1 MPAVATEDCSLSLCS
16 GQPGFRIEDPGK
28 LGFFILRKKGTEMS
42 GLQRGLI
49 GIAIIM
55 GLVNSPMF
63 SIAANE
69 AVNEPP
75 RKAGEILVK
84 LRASG
89 SSHRQNVSLSIDS
102 ISATILKEMQPVF
115 SATPQSSGSSQ
126 KQLSPQKSSLDEEL
140 SRWFTVSFEDEQ
152 DLQETLAAY
161 AGNSL
166 VEYAEPIYIYSIA
179 STPNDP
185 YYSTSGTWGQQYDD
199 LWGLKNI
206 QSERAWNISRGNN
219 NVIVAA
225 IDTGVDYTHPDL
237 NANVWSNPN
246 EIPGNGLDDDNNGY
260 IDDTMG
266 WDFVNETNDP
276 MDTHGHG
283 THLSGIIAAVGNN
296 GQGITGVCWQAKI
309 MALKALTDTGAGA
322 SDKLAQAIKYAAD
335 NGARVINI
343 SWGGYGNSR
352 LIQDAL
358 TYAYEHN
365 CVIVAAAGNNNTNA
379 ERFFPGNYSQA
390 ITVAACSASDL
401 RASFSN
407 YGSNVDVT
415 APGVDILSLKAKGT
429 DMLRKEAN
437 IVGGEYYRAS
447 GTSMATPFVSGLAAL
462 IIASDRDLSNLEV
475 EEKII
480 SSCDDLG
487 VAGKDDYYGYGRIN
501 ASQALSLDRGEQI
514 RIADFKAFDT
524 PSDNGE
530 SISVTWTANVS
541 TAIKGYSIYYATQPF
556 ASITDEG
563 VQAMLDSP
571 VDDPQANSGI
581 ISGLHEG
588 TGYYIAVVATL
599 VTGKN
604 KASLSANIS
613 SNMLSSERPVYPV
626 HNIINSNSSDDAISW
641 DQDCQTRAI
650 IPQNPENH
658 NKILNITIPQQEKV
672 SLVSAADTKLYNSM
686 KLASE
691 EELDSSIV
699 EFTATSLISG
709 SITIQLSYY
718 DEITGWQESN
728 LRIYQLN
735 ETTANWEEV
744 PGSQVVNRHNNV
756 VAVEV
761 AGSELVE
768 GRIYRLFAPAGTLEN
783 LDEVKVYPNPYKP
796 NSGLG
801 HTMITFTNIM
811 NDSKVKIYTLTGELV
826 RTLHDDLAQ
835 GEVRWDA
842 ANEDGQKV
850 ASGLYIF
857 LVESNDSK
865 HKTGKL
871 AIIK

>member
-1 MPAVATEDCSLSLCS
+1 
-16 GQPGFRIEDPGK
+16 
-28 LGFFILRKKGTEMS
+28 MS
-42 GLQRGLI
+42 GLKRGLI

-63 SIAANE
+63 SFAANE

-102 ISATILKEMQPVF
+102 ISAMILKEMQPVF
-115 SATPQSSGSSQ
+115 SAAPQSSGSSQ
-126 KQLSPQKSSLDEEL
+126 KQLSPQNSPLDEGL
-140 SRWFTVSFEDEQ
+140 SRWFTVSVKDDQ
-152 DLQETLAAY
+152 DLQKTLDAC
-161 AGNSL
+161 AGSSL

-179 STPNDP
+179 TTPNDP
-185 YYSTSGTWGQQYDD
+185 YYSSYGTWGQQYDD
-199 LWGLKNI
+199 QWGLKNI
-206 QSERAWNISRGNN
+206 QSEKAWNISRGNN
-219 NVIVAA
+219 NVTVAV

-237 NANVWSNPN
+237 SENIWSNPN
-246 EIPGNGLDDDNNGY
+246 EIPGNGIDDDHNGY
-260 IDDTMG
+260 VDDTMG
-266 WDFVNETNDP
+266 WDFVNDNNEP

-283 THLSGIIAAVGNN
+283 THLGGIIAAVGNN
-296 GQGITGVCWQAKI
+296 GQGITGVCWQARI
-309 MALKALTDTGAGA
+309 MVIRGLADSGSGA
-322 SDKLAQAIKYAAD
+322 SDKLAQAIKYAVD
-335 NGARVINI
+335 NGARVINL
-343 SWGGYGNSR
+343 SWGGYGVSQ

-358 TYAYEHN
+358 TYAYNHN

-390 ITVAACSASDL
+390 ITVAACNASDA

-462 IIASDRDLSNLEV
+462 VISSDRDLSNLEV
-475 EEKII
+475 EEII
-480 SSCDDLG
+480 TNSCDDLG
-487 VAGKDDYYGYGRIN
+487 TLGKDDYYGYGRIN
-501 ASQALSLDRGEQI
+501 ASQALSLGRGEQV
-514 RIADFKAFDT
+514 RISDFKAFDT
-524 PSDNGE
+524 PSDDGD
-530 SISVTWTANVS
+530 SINVTWSAGASAAV
-541 TAIKGYSIYYATQPF
+541 KGYSIYYAVQPF

-563 VQAMLDSP
+563 VQVLLDSP
-571 VDDPQANSGI
+571 VDDPLADSCT
-581 ISGLHEG
+581 ISGLQEG
-588 TGYYIAVVATL
+588 TGYYVAVVATL
-599 VTGKN
+599 AAGKSR
-604 KASLSANIS
+604 AAVAANAT
-613 SNMLSSERPVYPV
+613 SNMLSSNKPVYPV
-626 HNIINSNSSDDAISW
+626 HNIINSNNNDDTISW

-650 IPQNPENH
+650 IPQNPENN

-686 KLASE
+686 KLTSE

-699 EFTATSLISG
+699 EFKTTGQITGL
-709 SITIQLSYY
+709 ITIQLSYTS
-718 DEITGWQESN
+718 DITGWQETN

-735 ETTANWEEV
+735 ESSANWEEV
-744 PGSQVVNRHNNV
+744 PGSQLIHRDSNI
-756 VAVEV
+756 VAIDI
-761 AGSELVE
+761 AGSELTA
-768 GRIYRLFAPAGTLEN
+768 GRIYRLFAPAGTLETLN
-783 LDEVKVYPNPYKP
+783 EVKVYPNPYKP

-801 HTMITFTNIM
+801 HTRITFTNIM
-811 NDSKVKIYTLTGELV
+811 NESTVKIYTLTGELV
-826 RTLHDDLAQ
+826 RTLRDDLSM
-835 GEVRWDA
+835 GEVSWDA

>member
-1 MPAVATEDCSLSLCS
+1 
-16 GQPGFRIEDPGK
+16 
-28 LGFFILRKKGTEMS
+28 
-42 GLQRGLI
+42 
-49 GIAIIM
+49 M
-55 GLVNSPMF
+55 GLLSSPQF
-63 SIAANE
+63 CIAANE
-69 AVNEPP
+69 GVNEPP

-89 SSHRQNVSLSIDS
+89 SSHRQDVSSSIDT
-102 ISATILKEMQPVF
+102 ISAMMLKEMQPVF
-115 SATPQSSGSSQ
+115 SAAPQNSGSSQ
-126 KQLSPQKSSLDEEL
+126 KQLSPQNPLLDEGL
-140 SRWFTVSFEDEQ
+140 SRWFTVSVKDEQ
-152 DLQETLAAY
+152 DLQKTLAAC
-161 AGNSL
+161 ASSGL
-166 VEYAEPIYIYSIA
+166 VEYAEPIYIYNVA
-179 STPNDP
+179 TTPNDP
-185 YYSTSGTWGQQYDD
+185 YYSTAGTWGQQYDD
-199 LWGLKNI
+199 QWGLKNI
-206 QSERAWNISRGNN
+206 QAEKAWNVSRGNN
-219 NVIVAA
+219 NVIVAV

-237 NANVWSNPN
+237 SANIWSNPN
-246 EIPGNGLDDDNNGY
+246 EVSGNGIDDDNNGY
-260 IDDTMG
+260 PDDAMGWNFIDD
-266 WDFVNETNDP
+266 NNKP

-296 GQGITGVCWQAKI
+296 GLGIAGVCWQAKI
-309 MALKALTDTGAGA
+309 MVLKALTDSGSGA
-322 SDKLAQAIKYAAD
+322 SDQLAQAIKYAVD

-358 TYAYEHN
+358 SYAYNHN

-390 ITVAACSASDL
+390 ITVAACDANDQ

-407 YGSNVDVT
+407 YGTNVDVS

-429 DMLRKEAN
+429 DMGRKETN

-462 IIASDRDLSNLEV
+462 IIASNRDLTNLEV

-487 VAGKDDYYGYGRIN
+487 TAGKDAYYGYGRIN
-501 ASQALSLDRGEQI
+501 ASQALTLGRGEQV
-514 RIADFKAFDT
+514 RISDFKVYDT
-524 PSDNGE
+524 PSDDGD
-530 SISVTWTANVS
+530 SINVTWTA
-541 TAIKGYSIYYATQPF
+541 TASSVIKGYSIYYATEPF

-563 VQAMLDSP
+563 VQVLLDFP
-571 VDDPQANSGI
+571 ADDPQTDHCTIA
-581 ISGLHEG
+581 GLQEG
-588 TGYYIAVVATL
+588 TGYYVAVVATL
-599 VTGKN
+599 ISGKS
-604 KASLSANIS
+604 KVSVSASAT
-613 SNMLSSERPVYPV
+613 SNMLSNDKPVYPV
-626 HNIINSNSSDDAISW
+626 HNIINSNNQDDTISW

-672 SLVSAADTKLYNSM
+672 SLVSTADTKLYNSM
-686 KLASE
+686 KVASE
-691 EELDSSIV
+691 EELDSTII
-699 EFTATSLISG
+699 EFKTTSLISG
-709 SITIQLSYY
+709 LITIQLSYVS
-718 DEITGWQESN
+718 DITGWQETN

-735 ETTANWEEV
+735 ENTANWEEV
-744 PGSQVVNRHNNV
+744 SGRQLIHRNSNV
-756 VAVEV
+756 VAVEI
-761 AGSELVE
+761 AGNELAE
-768 GRIYRLFAPAGTLEN
+768 GRIYRLFAPAGSLEN

-801 HTMITFTNIM
+801 HTKITFTNIM
-811 NDSKVKIYTLTGELV
+811 NESTVKIYTLTGELV
-826 RTLHDDLAQ
+826 RTLRDDLAL
-835 GEVRWDA
+835 GEVSWDA

>member
-1 MPAVATEDCSLSLCS
+1 
-16 GQPGFRIEDPGK
+16 
-28 LGFFILRKKGTEMS
+28 MS
-42 GLQRGLI
+42 GLKRGLI

-63 SIAANE
+63 SFAANE

-89 SSHRQNVSLSIDS
+89 SSHRQNISLSIDS
-102 ISATILKEMQPVF
+102 ISATVLKEMQPVF
-115 SATPQSSGSSQ
+115 SAAPQNSGSSQ
-126 KQLSPQKSSLDEEL
+126 KQLSPQNPSLDDGL
-140 SRWFTVSFEDEQ
+140 SRWFTVSVKNEQ
-152 DLQETLAAY
+152 DLQKTLDAC
-161 AGNSL
+161 AGSDL
-166 VEYAEPIYIYSIA
+166 VEYAEPIYIYDIA
-179 STPNDP
+179 TTPNDP
-185 YYSTSGTWGQQYDD
+185 YYNTSGTWGQQYDD
-199 LWGLKNI
+199 QWGLKSI
-206 QSERAWNISRGNN
+206 QSEKAWNVSRGNS

-237 NANVWSNPN
+237 SANIWSNSE
-246 EIPGNGLDDDNNGY
+246 EIPGNGIDDDNNGY

-266 WDFVNETNDP
+266 WDFVDNTNDP

-309 MALKALTDTGAGA
+309 MALKALTDSGAGA

-358 TYAYEHN
+358 IYAYNHN

-379 ERFFPGNYSQA
+379 ERFFPGNFSQA
-390 ITVAACSASDL
+390 ITVAACNASDL

-429 DMLRKEAN
+429 DMLHKEAN

-487 VAGKDDYYGYGRIN
+487 TVGKDDFYGYGRIN
-501 ASQALSLDRGEQI
+501 ASQALTLGRGEQV

-524 PSDNGE
+524 PSDDGD
-530 SISVTWTANVS
+530 SISITWTANVS
-541 TAIKGYSIYYATQPF
+541 TAIKGYSIYYATNPF

-563 VQAMLDSP
+563 VQTLLDSP
-571 VDDPQANSGI
+571 VDDPQATSCA
-581 ISGLHEG
+581 ISGLQEG
-588 TGYYIAVVATL
+588 TGYYVAVVATL
-599 VTGKN
+599 ATSKN
-604 KASLSANIS
+604 KASFSNTS
-613 SNMLSSERPVYPV
+613 SNILSTNKPVYPV
-626 HNIINSNSSDDAISW
+626 HNIINSANTEDSISW
-641 DQDCQTRAI
+641 DQDFQTRAI
-650 IPQNPENH
+650 IPQNPENN
-658 NKILNITIPQQEKV
+658 NKILNITVPQQEKV

-699 EFTATSLISG
+699 EFNATGLISG
-709 SITIQLSYY
+709 MITIQLSYSG
-718 DEITGWQESN
+718 EITGWQETN

-744 PGSQVVNRHNNV
+744 PGTQLIHRNNDT

-768 GRIYRLFAPAGTLEN
+768 GRIYRLFSPAGALEN

-801 HTMITFTNIM
+801 HSRITFTNIM
-811 NDSKVKIYTLTGELV
+811 NESIVKIYTLTGELV

-835 GEVRWDA
+835 GEVSWDA